1 MDVRTATA
9 VAMTPA
15 LVQRLS
21 SWAPDDELLETV
33 DGLPAGLSRDEA
45 AALLPLAEATV
56 SDSVPLADG
65 PPKILQDARGRRDAE
80 DYPAYMLPPEAPE
93 PAATDDEQK
102 SGEAVLPGS
111 AVIGSAI
118 VSPMEDTLPRRS
130 SRRLWN

>member
-1 MDVRTATA
+1 
-9 VAMTPA
+9 MTPA

-45 AALLPLAEATV
+45 AALLPLAEAV

-80 DYPAYMLPPEAPE
+80 DYPDYMLPPEAPGAPRE
-93 PAATDDEQK
+93 SD
-102 SGEAVLPGS
+102 GEHKAGDAVLPG
-111 AVIGSAI
+111 
-118 VSPMEDTLPRRS
+118 
-130 SRRLWN
+130 